1 MANGSLSASVLDA
14 IGATPLVDL
23 ARVTRGLSGRIFAKL
38 EYLNPGYSKKDR
50 IARQII
56 EEAEAGGRLLP
67 GDTVVEL
74 TSGNTGT
81 GLAIVCAA
89 KGYRFVAVMSRGNSS
104 ERARMMAA
112 LGAEVVLVDQ
122 CPGAIPGQVSGADL
136 ALVEARTQA
145 IVAERGA
152 FRADQFQLEGN
163 WRAHYQHTAP
173 EIWDQSG
180 GINAFCDY
188 IGSGGSFAGCARYF
202 KERDP
207 AIQCYLVEPRGAAV
221 YAGRGV
227 TDGGHKIQG
236 GGYARDDLPQID
248 AALIDG
254 CLQVSDE
261 DAIDG
266 ARRLARDEGLFAGF
280 SAGANLAAALQLL
293 SGAHRGG
300 RIAILL
306 PDSGLKYLSTDLWQ
320 APVAAALE
328 GQL

>member
-1 MANGSLSASVLDA
+1 MLDT
-14 IGATPLVDL
+14 IGNTPLVEL
-23 ARVTRGLSGRIFAKL
+23 TRVTRGLSGRIFAKL
-38 EYLNPGYSKKDR
+38 EFLNPGYSKKDR

-56 EEAEAGGRLLP
+56 EDAEASGQLQP

-74 TSGNTGT
+74 TSGNTGA

-136 ALVEARTQA
+136 ELVEARTRT
-145 IVAERGA
+145 IVAEGRA

-163 WRAHYQHTAP
+163 WRAHYRHTAP
-173 EIWDQSG
+173 EIWCQSG
-180 GINAFCDY
+180 GIDAFCDY
-188 IGSGGSFAGCARYF
+188 VGSGGSFAGCARYF
-202 KERDP
+202 KECDS
-207 AIQCYLVEPRGAAV
+207 AIQCYLVEPSGAAV
-221 YAGRGV
+221 YAGFGV
-227 TDGGHKIQG
+227 TDAGHKIQG
-236 GGYARDDLPQID
+236 GGYARDDLPQIET
-248 AALIDG
+248 ALIDG

-261 DAIDG
+261 EAIDM
-266 ARRLARDEGLFAGF
+266 ARRLAREEGLFAGF

-293 SGAHRGG
+293 RGAHRGG

-306 PDSGLKYLSTDLWQ
+306 PDSGLKYLSTDLWR

-328 GQL
+328 GRP